1 VKTIAFIPA
10 RGGSKSIPLKNI
22 KLFCGKPLI
31 YWVLKA
37 LESVKNIDEI
47 YVATDSKEISETVET
62 FDFNKVRIYQREEE
76 NAQDHSSTESVMLE
90 FLNKHNLGDDDLF
103 VLVQATCPLMQPI
116 DIASA
121 LDMYVYKKPDSV
133 LSCARIKHL
142 LWDVQGQTLNYNYE
156 KRPRRQDF
164 QGSFM
169 ENGAFYINTIGNIKE
184 NRNRLSG
191 RIMIYEMPE
200 YTAIDIDESDDWII
214 AENLMKKHILYP
226 SDKNLSN
233 RGDLL

>member
-1 VKTIAFIPA
+1 MKTIAFIPA

-22 KLFCGKPLI
+22 KLFCEKPLI
-31 YWVLKA
+31 YWTLKV